1 MIALQDIA
9 NPAIATTFARAPEP
23 ARAGMLALR
32 GLILNVAA
40 DLPEAGRVEE
50 TLRWGQPSYI
60 TPDTKAGSTIR
71 LGLPKAGGFALYVH
85 CQTTLLSDF
94 RALFGDDFRYEGNRA
109 VLFDTPD
116 DIKPDLLSHLI
127 RNALTYHLK

>member
-1 MIALQDIA
+1 MTATDTIPDPTIAEV
-9 NPAIATTFARAPEP
+9 FARAPEP

-32 GLILNVAA
+32 ALILNVA
-40 DLPEAGRVEE
+40 DDVPEAGRVEE

-71 LGLPKAGGFALYVH
+71 LGVPKSGGFALYVH

-94 RALFGDDFRYEGNRA
+94 RALFGDDFRYENNRG
-109 VLFDTPD
+109 VLFDSPD
-116 DIKPDLLSHLI
+116 DIKPDLLAHLI